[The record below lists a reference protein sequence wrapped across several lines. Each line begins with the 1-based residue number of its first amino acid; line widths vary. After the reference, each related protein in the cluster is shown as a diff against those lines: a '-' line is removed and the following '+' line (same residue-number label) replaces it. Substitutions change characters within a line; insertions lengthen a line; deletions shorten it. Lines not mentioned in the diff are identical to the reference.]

1 MPVWSVP
8 VHPGV
13 HANRTPGFLL
23 RTSAARETEWPPRL
37 SDGCARLCQAASA
50 ALRVSDE
57 SALPARLP
65 GHPDGTD
72 RRAAAGSGRPACPT
86 AVPTA
91 RSCIRVSSHGLY
103 WELKDGWGQLCWAT
117 RVGTPSPAAR
127 PCRRHRSTGSR
138 RLQAGRRVGKVT
150 V

>member
-65 GHPDGTD
+65 GHPDGTG
-72 RRAAAGSGRPACPT
+72 RRAAAGSKPA
-86 AVPTA
+86 
-91 RSCIRVSSHGLY
+91 G
-103 WELKDGWGQLCWAT
+103 E
-117 RVGTPSPAAR
+117 
-127 PCRRHRSTGSR
+127 
-138 RLQAGRRVGKVT
+138 
-150 V
+150 